1 MEVEFF
7 FFFFFFFLEIEK
19 KKKSWTKKNEGKK
32 TDQKKNEMPVFLCPT
47 YLVHVAQDECQGH
60 HADDLPAVA
69 EFFRLWLKL
78 GASRR
83 GRRRVVVA
91 RLRRHDRNGSSWRDE
106 LGATT
111 LPLAMAQI
119 AQRRSTSCSGDGG
132 DRKRR
137 RLDRKTRAAPPLK
150 RSSDRRRN
158 CCCRCR
164 RRRRRRHRKSRPLQR
179 PRAELHCH
187 FFYAGCVDDVE
198 RVPRGCVRSEMS
210 GGIDAWE
217 DGIGMLKKDST
228 LAF

>member
-1 MEVEFF
+1 MRRRIIALFRFQVSGLRSRSSERIQFRRDVADP
-7 FFFFFFFLEIEK
+7 IP
-19 KKKSWTKKNEGKK
+19 EGLL
-32 TDQKKNEMPVFLCPT
+32 QR
-47 YLVHVAQDECQGH
+47 A
-60 HADDLPAVA
+60 A
-69 EFFRLWLKL
+69 EFLAYAFD
-78 GASRR
+78 ADED
-83 GRRRVVVA
+83 VVA